1 MTPAE
6 EANKPVVKP
15 TVNEGNETKV
25 IPVKAESTIEKVKGV
40 SKKHSPETGI
50 AIQKSSSMWMNI
62 LSLLGLGWIVHKKR
76 NH

>member
-25 IPVKAESTIEKVKGV
+25 IPVKAESTIEK
-40 SKKHSPETGI
+40 
-50 AIQKSSSMWMNI
+50 
-62 LSLLGLGWIVHKKR
+62 
-76 NH
+76 